1 MGIFSLTTKCPHLD
15 EKALTPEARQMF
27 LLLTSMG
34 TTLVVVGKMVRQS
47 TSLTHCSVAESQGI
61 YLHLHFCDVPKENFE
76 MKRSPT

>member
-27 LLLTSMG
+27 LLSTSMG

-61 YLHLHFCDVPKENFE
+61 YLHLHLIFVTSPKRTL
-76 MKRSPT
+76 K